1 MQKYERYFC
10 YLCLSYDTHI
20 KKCLLYLSRNG
31 EFLKFE
37 ADVQLSTEKQLKDW
51 LTSED
56 TLKIIGVIDE
66 VNT

>member
-1 MQKYERYFC
+1 MI
-10 YLCLSYDTHI
+10 HI
-20 KKCLLYLSRNG
+20 SKKCLLYLSRNG